1 MLRVQPLGIS
11 QHAELLTASSSLPS
25 SRHFRPRQLSIAS
38 MPPLPTLTQNS
49 FQEVERGGTA
59 DPLLRH
65 HELEQGQ
72 QQNTS
77 AYFGEPGGLPLPPPR
92 RSSLLSQSTYALRP
106 ETAALSDRGPAES
119 GQTTA
124 RGMLAPSSLQST
136 LQRPT
141 PPPLQRYV
149 QTATRMRETAGGE
162 GTWSAAGVPPSSW
175 TMQESSIQP
184 VRSGGGGGGGGGVSV
199 TLPRHQLNFTCNSQ
213 RGDVGVRSGGFPY
226 QPPMQL
232 EDIEGEPWQH
242 SLSRAPP
249 PEDSQNERKVSLE
262 EGGGGGEGEALQRN
276 LEDLYEKRKAM
287 AGELKVQVELV
298 GSLHR
303 NEVSRLQTVRTQ
315 LRHEQEAKV
324 LAAQNELQAALGK
337 LYAAFM
343 TFEQQV
349 GRARSLKDQLLDT
362 CVAREQQHI
371 AQAQEVAA
379 MLSLRIEAEGKAR
392 FVAGF
397 QDLRAEA

>member
-1 MLRVQPLGIS
+1 
-11 QHAELLTASSSLPS
+11 
-25 SRHFRPRQLSIAS
+25 
-38 MPPLPTLTQNS
+38 
-49 FQEVERGGTA
+49 
-59 DPLLRH
+59 
-65 HELEQGQ
+65 
-72 QQNTS
+72 
-77 AYFGEPGGLPLPPPR
+77 
-92 RSSLLSQSTYALRP
+92 
-106 ETAALSDRGPAES
+106 
-119 GQTTA
+119 
-124 RGMLAPSSLQST
+124 
-136 LQRPT
+136 
-141 PPPLQRYV
+141 
-149 QTATRMRETAGGE
+149 
-162 GTWSAAGVPPSSW
+162 
-175 TMQESSIQP
+175 
-184 VRSGGGGGGGGGVSV
+184 
-199 TLPRHQLNFTCNSQ
+199 
-213 RGDVGVRSGGFPY
+213 
-226 QPPMQL
+226 
-232 EDIEGEPWQH
+232 
-242 SLSRAPP
+242 
-249 PEDSQNERKVSLE
+249 
-262 EGGGGGEGEALQRN
+262 
-276 LEDLYEKRKAM
+276 M